1 MSTGITGMNWLRYI
15 NPIKRG
21 RLENYVMMRCIIMA
35 GVALAVISSI
45 IFLIDFV
52 EISKSLGVRTELSSL
67 QILGLML
74 LKSPNVILVLLPFA
88 FLFGTLAAFV
98 NLNRR
103 SELIAMRAAGMSAW
117 RFVTPASVTAFM
129 IGVITVTALNPLAT
143 YLSDNYERVRARI
156 EGTAMAKEG
165 DIYLRQGDTEGKTQT
180 VIRAASQKSIGH
192 LIDATFWVYNIDS
205 TGVPSFTKRIDAREA
220 ILRPGMWDLKNAREA
235 SAGEPALF
243 YNALSIDSNLN
254 PQTAFEKYIS
264 AQSTPFWSLAPTIA
278 EIERS
283 GFSATSYRLRLHQLL
298 ATPLMFAAMS
308 ALGAVFSLRLMRLGG
323 MAKLAIYGV
332 SLGFAVFFFNQ
343 LCSAMGKAEVIPAF
357 MAGWAT
363 PIIALLAAMSLLVYT
378 EDG

>member
-1 MSTGITGMNWLRYI
+1 MSNGITGMNWLRYI

-143 YLSDNYERVRARI
+143 YLSDN
-156 EGTAMAKEG
+156 
-165 DIYLRQGDTEGKTQT
+165 
-180 VIRAASQKSIGH
+180 
-192 LIDATFWVYNIDS
+192 
-205 TGVPSFTKRIDAREA
+205 
-220 ILRPGMWDLKNAREA
+220 
-235 SAGEPALF
+235 
-243 YNALSIDSNLN
+243 
-254 PQTAFEKYIS
+254 
-264 AQSTPFWSLAPTIA
+264 
-278 EIERS
+278 
-283 GFSATSYRLRLHQLL
+283 
-298 ATPLMFAAMS
+298 
-308 ALGAVFSLRLMRLGG
+308 
-323 MAKLAIYGV
+323 
-332 SLGFAVFFFNQ
+332 
-343 LCSAMGKAEVIPAF
+343 
-357 MAGWAT
+357 
-363 PIIALLAAMSLLVYT
+363 
-378 EDG
+378 

>member
-192 LIDATFWVYNIDS
+192 LIDATFWVYNIELD
-205 TGVPSFTKRIDAREA
+205 RR
-220 ILRPGMWDLKNAREA
+220 
-235 SAGEPALF
+235 
-243 YNALSIDSNLN
+243 
-254 PQTAFEKYIS
+254 
-264 AQSTPFWSLAPTIA
+264 AQ
-278 EIERS
+278 
-283 GFSATSYRLRLHQLL
+283 LHQ
-298 ATPLMFAAMS
+298 AHRCP
-308 ALGAVFSLRLMRLGG
+308 
-323 MAKLAIYGV
+323 
-332 SLGFAVFFFNQ
+332 
-343 LCSAMGKAEVIPAF
+343 
-357 MAGWAT
+357 
-363 PIIALLAAMSLLVYT
+363 
-378 EDG
+378 